1 MPPQEGKT
9 TRVVRD
15 FVIRALERNP
25 DTRVVAGA
33 YNQSL
38 ANRNGL
44 MIRRAI
50 SSVPQ
55 LGLAISRDNG
65 SKHEWELEGHRGGV
79 LSVGRGAGVDGR
91 PADMI
96 VIDDPVSRTE
106 ADSEL
111 ARDDCWDW
119 WTESLSAR
127 LAPGAPVVVIMTRWH
142 EDDLIGRLVER
153 DTHAGWRIVNI
164 PAQCE
169 DPATDPL
176 GRQAGEY
183 MISARRNR
191 DGTPRTREQWESRK
205 RTVGSRVWSAMYQGH
220 PSPAEGGLLKR
231 DWWKR
236 YFTPL
241 WTTRDDGSCWAIGF
255 DELLISADLA
265 FKGTT
270 TSDYVAIGVWGR
282 RVNDAYLLDQVREQ
296 LDFVGTLHHLVALCA
311 KWPQATLKLVED
323 KANGPALISMLAKRI
338 VGIVPINPTAGKVQ
352 RAEAWAPLAESGH
365 VWLPSDEIAPWVGDY
380 IEELAGFP
388 NAAHDD
394 QVDQTSMALDR
405 MILRPLLD
413 EGREIDAT
421 DDYDDYRIG
430 Y

>member
-96 VIDDPVSRTE
+96 VIDDPVNRTE

-205 RTVGSRVWSAMYQGH
+205 RTVGPRVWNAMYQGH
-220 PSPAEGGLLKR
+220 PSPAEGGIFKR

-236 YFTPL
+236 
-241 WTTRDDGSCWAIGF
+241 WTRVPQLTGTFIQSW
-255 DELLISADLA
+255 DLT
-265 FKGTT
+265 FKGTDS
-270 TSDYVAIGVWGR
+270 SDFVVGQVWMRQGA
-282 RVNDAYLLDQVREQ
+282 DFWLLDQVRGRWSFTETIEQ
-296 LDFVGTLHHLVALCA
+296 IVDMSRR
-311 KWPQATLKLVED
+311 WPQATAKLIED
-323 KANGPALISMLAKRI
+323 KANGPAVIDSLNKKLP
-338 VGIVPINPTAGKVQ
+338 GIIPVTPHESKVARANAVTPLCAAGNVHLP
-352 RAEAWAPLAESGH
+352 ANSVASWADDA
-365 VWLPSDEIAPWVGDY
+365 V
-380 IEELAGFP
+380 EELAGFP
-388 NAAHDD
+388 NASHDD
-394 QVDQTSMALDR
+394 VVDALTQA
-405 MILRPLLD
+405 LNCLN
-413 EGREIDAT
+413 GAT
-421 DDYDDYRIG
+421 AAFQRFHIG
-430 Y
+430 